1 MWLDPIVGAGALLVL
16 AVLFVAEAR
25 APLRP
30 RVRPRAER
38 LAVNAALAAGAALVV
53 RLAVV
58 PIGLAVAGAAE
69 RGGFGLLH
77 WLAAPPVIAWAAG
90 LLLLDYT
97 MYVWHRLNHRVPVL
111 WRFHVVHHTDLDL
124 DVSTALRFHAG
135 ELALSCA
142 WRAAQVAAI
151 GPPVALVLVFEGVF
165 GAATAFHHSNWRLP
179 PALDRALAAVVVTPR
194 MHGIHHSTLEAETN
208 SNWSVLFAWWDGLHR
223 TRRLERP
230 PQPPLVIG
238 LPAYRTPLGI
248 AALLSL
254 PFRRQ
259 RPAWSAA
266 TDRAPSSS
274 TAPTAEGSCRP
285 PTPRPDAPPRR
296 RDT

>member
-1 MWLDPIVGAGALLVL
+1 MRLDLIVGAGAGLVL
-16 AVLFVAEAR
+16 AVLFVAETR

-30 RVRPRAER
+30 RVRPRGER
-38 LAVNAALAAGAALVV
+38 LAVNAALALGAALVV

-69 RGGFGLLH
+69 RRGFGLLH
-77 WLAAPPVIAWAAG
+77 WLAAPPLVAWVAG

-97 MYVWHRLNHRVPVL
+97 MYVWHRLNHRVPTL
-111 WRFHVVHHTDLDL
+111 WRFHLVHHTDLDL

-151 GPPVALVLVFEGVF
+151 GPPVALVLVFEVVF
-165 GAATAFHHSNWRLP
+165 EAATAFHHSNWRLA

-208 SNWSVLFAWWDGLHR
+208 SNWSVMFAWWDALHR
-223 TRRLERP
+223 TRRLSHP
-230 PQPPLVIG
+230 STPPLVIG
-238 LPAYRTPLGI
+238 LPAYRTPLGVGQ
-248 AALLSL
+248 LLML
-254 PFRRQ
+254 PLRRQ
-259 RPAWSAA
+259 RSAWMSP
-266 TDRAPSSS
+266 TEPAPSSS
-274 TAPTAEGSCRP
+274 TAPTAAGSCRP
-285 PTPRPDAPPRR
+285 RTPPPGAPPRR